1 MGYILRL
8 RGTLVEKQTS
18 CILIDC
24 GGVGYGVTVP
34 LSTFDRLPASGEEV
48 KLFIHHLIREDDELL
63 FGFATERERYFFQTL
78 LTISGIGPKLA
89 LAVLSGLTPR
99 ELAAAIAES
108 DVRRLSSISGVGKK
122 TAERIIV
129 ELKDKVDPLEGVLPG
144 SSSVSPG
151 SDAPP
156 ETLRDAIL
164 SLIALGNKPE
174 DARVMV
180 QAAYAKAPGA
190 TVQELIRMA
199 LRK

>member
-1 MGYILRL
+1 MGYIFQL
-8 RGTLVEKQTS
+8 RGKLVEKKTS

-34 LSTFDRLPASGEEV
+34 LSTYDRLPASGEEV
-48 KLFIHHLIREDDELL
+48 TLCIHHHIREDDELL
-63 FGFATERERYFFQTL
+63 FGFGTDRERYFFQTL

-99 ELAAAIAES
+99 ELAAAIADN

-129 ELKDKVDPLEGVLPG
+129 ELKDKVDPLEAVLPG
-144 SSSVSPG
+144 TSGPAG
-151 SDAPP
+151 NEEAPP

-164 SLIALGNKPE
+164 SLIALGNKPD

-180 QAAYAKAPGA
+180 QTAYTKAPNA